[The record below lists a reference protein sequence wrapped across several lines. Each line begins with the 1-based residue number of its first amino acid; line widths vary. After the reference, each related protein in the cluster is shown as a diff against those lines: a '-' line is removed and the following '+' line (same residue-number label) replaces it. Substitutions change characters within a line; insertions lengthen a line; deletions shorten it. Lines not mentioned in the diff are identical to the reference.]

1 MPKSIKEKKAELEA
15 QIKQLEEKEKAQ
27 QNKKNTITGRV
38 INEAIENDDTLKYQI
53 MALLET
59 NLKKNNERQLFGLE
73 KLPNKNKAEP
83 EQTTEPQN
91 SSLLNKLGVS

>member
-1 MPKSIKEKKAELEA
+1 MPKSIEEKKAELQA
-15 QIKQLEEKEKAQ
+15 QIKQLEEKGKAQ
-27 QNKKNTITGRV
+27 QSKKNAITGRV
-38 INEAIENDDTLKYQI
+38 INEAIENDDTLKYQV

-73 KLPNKNKAEP
+73 KLPSKNKAEP